1 MKKLSIMPTILLTM
15 LCWVSCKKKETA
27 APTTTNWTIS
37 ASDLAEANQ
46 ANGDITKQNDGPL
59 VKYQVSTAYI
69 QPLSGNTH
77 VFKLYFTSQDSLTCY
92 VEKLTQDFNY
102 HSDAASGQNKLAM
115 VVFNQDTLQLKSS
128 AISIQPRTDQNKFHT
143 VSNLHSQSKG
153 DYNGTVNEVPLIGQ

>member
-1 MKKLSIMPTILLTM
+1 MKKLSMLPVVLWAM
-15 LCWVSCKKKETA
+15 LCLISCKKKET
-27 APTTTNWTIS
+27 TTPVATNWAIS
-37 ASDLAEANQ
+37 TSDLAEANQ
-46 ANGDITKQNDGPL
+46 ANGEITKQNDGPL
-59 VKYQVSTAYI
+59 VKYQVATAYI
-69 QPLSGNTH
+69 QPISGNTH
-77 VFKLYFTSQDSLTCY
+77 VFKLHFTSQDSLTCY

-102 HSDAASGQNKLAM
+102 HSDATSGQNKLTM